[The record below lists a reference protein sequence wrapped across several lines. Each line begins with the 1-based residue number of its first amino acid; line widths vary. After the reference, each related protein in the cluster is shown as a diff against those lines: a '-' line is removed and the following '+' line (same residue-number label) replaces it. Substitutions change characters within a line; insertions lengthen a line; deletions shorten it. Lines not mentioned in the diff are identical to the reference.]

1 TGIYAGQEALATN
14 TFIEGGTQYVEDAT
28 ARNTKISKGGIQY
41 LRAKALADIT
51 HIEDGVQYI
60 YADAQAKNTTIK
72 SLGSQMVYTGGT
84 ATDTTIKSGGIQWV
98 ESGGTTT
105 DTTINGGQSW
115 LRAGAVANGETSVNA
130 GGELLM
136 DAGSLATDVNISG
149 GTLSVSDLSD
159 ATSGQNTVQ
168 VGMLTMDGGNVN
180 FLRNSDGEFA
190 KLTITELSGTGN
202 FLLNTSLADRKG
214 NFVTIEQGTGQ
225 FGIAVADSGKEIS
238 DHTDL
243 TLNLIH
249 EKGGDIDFEMV
260 TASGRS
266 TRFVDGGTYMYT
278 LYSQQ
283 DKDGLTGGNVWYLGA
298 MGSGGE
304 NPGGE
309 NPGGENPGGE
319 NPGGENPGGEN
330 PGGEN
335 PGGENPG
342 GETPGGENPGGE
354 NPGGENPGG
363 ENPGGEIPGG
373 ENPGGENPGGE
384 NPGGENPGGENPGGG
399 DNGNAGGNGNGG
411 KKPMT
416 TPATDAIL
424 AMSNAG
430 LNVIHSELDGLRTYR
445 ASLDKT
451 GPESNVWGHYLGS
464 KSDIDTSNGAA
475 YKLSQN
481 GLEIGADTRTDFD
494 RGSLVTGTFMSFSDN
509 KVKHA
514 RGGTSKIDSY
524 GLGLY
529 ATWYDVSGFYADG
542 VVKGNR
548 LKNKLRAVMTN
559 GGRTGGDW
567 TQYALSTAVEGGYQ
581 FDLKD
586 DVSITPYARLAFV
599 QMTSEEVKLS
609 NGMKGNTGTP
619 RSVTGEAG
627 AKLAGKFSIGSTEFK
642 PYLSAAVLQ
651 EFANSN
657 EVTINERNRFDN
669 NVKGT
674 SGKYG
679 LGASVN
685 VGKDVTL
692 YGEANYRQGSQIETP
707 IQGVAGI
714 RIGF

>member
-1 TGIYAGQEALATN
+1 EPESSIRVGQRLGNGAHAENTYIYENGRQSFVLIGDATAGLTTANNTYIYTGGVQSVYGNTSETGIYAGQEALATN

-309 NPGGENPGGE
+309 NPGG
-319 NPGGENPGGEN
+319 
-330 PGGEN
+330 
-335 PGGENPG
+335 
-342 GETPGGENPGGE
+342 
-354 NPGGENPGG
+354 
-363 ENPGGEIPGG
+363 
-373 ENPGGENPGGE
+373 
-384 NPGGENPGGENPGGG
+384 
-399 DNGNAGGNGNGG
+399 
-411 KKPMT
+411 
-416 TPATDAIL
+416 
-424 AMSNAG
+424 
-430 LNVIHSELDGLRTYR
+430 
-445 ASLDKT
+445 
-451 GPESNVWGHYLGS
+451 
-464 KSDIDTSNGAA
+464 
-475 YKLSQN
+475 
-481 GLEIGADTRTDFD
+481 
-494 RGSLVTGTFMSFSDN
+494 
-509 KVKHA
+509 
-514 RGGTSKIDSY
+514 
-524 GLGLY
+524 
-529 ATWYDVSGFYADG
+529 
-542 VVKGNR
+542 
-548 LKNKLRAVMTN
+548 
-559 GGRTGGDW
+559 
-567 TQYALSTAVEGGYQ
+567 
-581 FDLKD
+581 
-586 DVSITPYARLAFV
+586 
-599 QMTSEEVKLS
+599 
-609 NGMKGNTGTP
+609 
-619 RSVTGEAG
+619 
-627 AKLAGKFSIGSTEFK
+627 
-642 PYLSAAVLQ
+642 
-651 EFANSN
+651 
-657 EVTINERNRFDN
+657 
-669 NVKGT
+669 
-674 SGKYG
+674 
-679 LGASVN
+679 
-685 VGKDVTL
+685 
-692 YGEANYRQGSQIETP
+692 
-707 IQGVAGI
+707 
-714 RIGF
+714 